1 MSGTDEGD
9 RAAANVE
16 WELADFVDA
25 IAAEFDRAEDTLAL
39 KSYGRGAL
47 LSVRGIALDLGVGVR
62 RAADGRVFFRAA
74 EPGAAGAATLR
85 LDFGPLLQSQV
96 EGARRP
102 LDQVVVPR
110 RLDALAG
117 ITLRDTAALR
127 ALGVFTADDLER
139 CTPTPAALAAVARKA
154 EIAEPRLRRWLGLPV
169 PGAGRLAVHGI
180 GFTRPPVAGEAVRL
194 RQAVLAEAAVANE
207 GDGEL
212 EPFLLVWVVD
222 GIPLPPR
229 RHGPL
234 PAGARSTDPATRC
247 ELRLGAGRHTVWVIA
262 GPELPASAS
271 AFGELTL

>member
-1 MSGTDEGD
+1 MSGTHDGE
-9 RAAANVE
+9 RAATNVE

-62 RAADGRVFFRAA
+62 RAADGRVFFHAT

-102 LDQVVVPR
+102 LDEVAVPR
-110 RLDALAG
+110 SLDALPG
-117 ITLRDTAALR
+117 ITPRDTAALR
-127 ALGVFTADDLER
+127 ALGVFTADGLER
-139 CTPTPAALAAVARKA
+139 CTPTPAALAAVARKT
-154 EIAEPRLRRWLGLPV
+154 EIPEPRLQRWLGLSV
-169 PGAGRLAVHGI
+169 PGAGRLALHGI
-180 GFTRPPVAGEAVRL
+180 GFARQPVVDEAVRL

-207 GDGEL
+207 GDGAL
-212 EPFLLVWVVD
+212 EPFLLAWVVD
-222 GIPLPPR
+222 GVPLPSR

-247 ELRLGAGRHTVWVIA
+247 ELRLGAGRHTVWAIA
-262 GPELPASAS
+262 GPELSSSAL
-271 AFGELTL
+271 AAGELTL